1 MLRSKIKIGELDREI
16 TFIQPIISNGVSN
29 EDKIT
34 GWEQISNEPDVNAK
48 KIEGG
53 GNTLVQNDRIT
64 FSQQTTW
71 IIRWRDDLTIS
82 NRLVWDTK
90 VYSILNVAD
99 FEEGRRRFLS
109 VQTNLLDNEYFT

>member
-1 MLRSKIKIGELDREI
+1 MLQSNTRIAELDREI
-16 TFIQPIISNGVSN
+16 TFIQPVISNGTSN

-34 GWEQISNEPDVNAK
+34 GWQELETDPTVNAK

-71 IIRWRDDLTIS
+71 VIRWRNDLTIS
-82 NRLVWDTK
+82 MRLVWDTK
-90 VYSILNVAD
+90 VYSILNVSELD
-99 FEEGRRRFLS
+99 EGRQRFLS